1 MLEKSDRKDNSM
13 TEKTMQAALDFTI
26 DDLYGQAV
34 SLSDHRYKNNV
45 VLVFNRGFT

>member
-1 MLEKSDRKDNSM
+1 M
-13 TEKTMQAALDFTI
+13 TDKTIQEAPDFTI

-34 SLSDHRYKNNV
+34 SLSDHKYKNNV